1 MARRRL
7 SRNRHERQA
16 MARPRRSALNLGR
29 AEAGDD
35 PPSHVALWPE
45 RHALRR
51 TALSLARAEAG
62 DDERGLTAPGARR
75 EPRGNRRRSRRP
87 PPARGRECGN
97 GATRRQGGHRPP
109 ASVRKQ
115 PRKASFHPISRALPT
130 IGAEA
135 TGSNAIATAGPA
147 NPGQQRSAC
156 GQTAGH
162 TPSFRSERD
171 QRIHASRPPG
181 RHPRGHRRNRGQN
194 YHGRQ
199 EAAPVALTKP
209 RYLSE
214 TPARHGIAA

>member
-1 MARRRL
+1 MSFRARD
-7 SRNRHERQA
+7 
-16 MARPRRSALNLGR
+16 LGR
-29 AEAGDD
+29 
-35 PPSHVALWPE
+35 
-45 RHALRR
+45 R
-51 TALSLARAEAG
+51 
-62 DDERGLTAPGARR
+62 LTAPGARR

-135 TGSNAIATAGPA
+135 AGSSAIATAGPA

-162 TPSFRSERD
+162 TRSFRSKSD
-171 QRIHASRPPG
+171 QRIHASRPPR
-181 RHPRGHRRNRGQN
+181 RHPRRHRRNRGQN

-199 EAAPVALTKP
+199 EAPPIAGLDVVQEAADRAGERIGARDSGGDAERQQETGFAEHEGDDAAGRGAEGQPNPELLVRRLTAWAM
-209 RYLSE
+209 
-214 TPARHGIAA
+214 TP